1 MKRLFLLLISLLAYL
16 TPISAQEFIIN
27 PWGADELICYSANK
41 TAEGF
46 SVVYNEEQGLA
57 FNEGTSIQKIAESDN
72 GYYYIFEHEG
82 KYYAAKRTELKFSN
96 NNPDD
101 VENPLPE
108 KVQARGTLVGKFYG
122 SSSAIIIIV
131 LLMAVAAIISY
142 AYIGMGI
149 NALRPIFL
157 VFIPFAILGVSL
169 IMIVGYA
176 KFQTDIFWWCEYDRY
191 GFFGSLFRV
200 VPFMAAV
207 AAQLY
212 SIKVYEMGLFN
223 GEDTDKTISVKPAF
237 ISLAICIPV
246 LLVTIFGLSAM
257 GINGAWLE
265 TIGLIAFLGSL
276 GFGIMLTL
284 KRNVKSFGAAN
295 GLWATIFT
303 IIYSLGCIMSGIG
316 LIVLIFQ
323 IIFQIL
329 CVVGAFLVLAF
340 VTPKRRYV
348 KNGRVYEE
356 Y

>member
-1 MKRLFLLLISLLAYL
+1 MKRLFLLLVSLCAFFSV
-16 TPISAQEFIIN
+16 SAQEFIIN
-27 PWGADELICYSANK
+27 PWGADELGCYPVNK
-41 TAEGF
+41 TANGF
-46 SVVYNEEQGLA
+46 SIVYN
-57 FNEGTSIQKIAESDN
+57 SDLKQPFEA
-72 GYYYIFEHEG
+72 GFTFQSLGMDSDEHFYIFEHEG
-82 KYYAAKRTELKFSN
+82 NYYAAKRTELKFSN

-101 VENPLPE
+101 MENPLPE
-108 KVQARGTLVGKFYG
+108 KTQARSTLAGKFYG
-122 SSSAIIIIV
+122 SSSAITIIV
-131 LLMAVAAIISY
+131 LLMAVAAILSY
-142 AYIGMGI
+142 AYVGMGI

-157 VFIPFAILGVSL
+157 VFIPFAILVVSL

-200 VPFMAAV
+200 IPFMAAV
-207 AAQLY
+207 AVQLY

-223 GEDTDKTISVKPAF
+223 GEDTDKEISVKPAF

-257 GINGAWLE
+257 GIKGDLMEA
-265 TIGLIAFLGSL
+265 IGLIAFLGSL
-276 GFGIMLTL
+276 GFGVLLTL

-295 GLWATIFT
+295 GMWATIFT

-316 LIVLIFQ
+316 LIILIFQ

-329 CVVGAFLVLAF
+329 CVVGAFLILAF
-340 VTPKRRYV
+340 ITPKRRYV